1 MIKTKLLF
9 LTLMFLGAVL
19 PLAAQ
24 DGQAELLARV
34 NALRSSKGLPAY
46 TVNAALVAAAVNQA
60 DWLANS
66 GEVSHVQPDGSRP
79 RDRAN
84 AAGYGSPWVGEN
96 IYVGMNATVDT
107 AWDFWINSPVHY
119 AGMTSPNY
127 SEIGVAISQGRS
139 RGYVLVFGAPE
150 WFRTGRPASTG
161 SGNTGNSGANN
172 ASAAVAPPPSYVVGL
187 DAHGNIM
194 HEIQEGDT
202 LGDIALIYGYTWDV
216 LPTMMALNALT
227 EADVYG
233 LDVGDVILVPPQS
246 GTYTPTPGS
255 PPTTETPIPT
265 IAVVSDTPDSASLVA
280 SATLTPIT
288 VALAAS
294 PTELGLLPPVTYVL
308 PTQTAT
314 HALVVRT
321 LPVLQPTQVVV
332 VADAES
338 STAAPPSYGRSLLLL
353 GAIVVQAAV
362 LGFAVFEFIRRR
374 R

>member
-9 LTLMFLGAVL
+9 LTLIFLGAVL

-34 NALRSSKGLPAY
+34 NNLRTSKGLPPY

-161 SGNTGNSGANN
+161 SGSNGGSGTNS
-172 ASAAVAPPPSYVVGL
+172 ASAAPPPPSYVVGL

-202 LGDIALIYGYTWDV
+202 LGDIALIYGYTWEII
-216 LPTMMALNALT
+216 PTVMALNALT
-227 EADVYG
+227 EADIYG

-246 GTYTPTPGS
+246 GTYTPTAGS
-255 PPTTETPIPT
+255 PTATETATAVPT
-265 IAVVSDTPDSASLVA
+265 IAVVSDTPDAGRAGV
-280 SATLTPIT
+280 TPSFTPLT

-294 PTELGLLPPVTYVL
+294 PTELALLPPATYVL
-308 PTQTAT
+308 PTLTPT
-314 HALVVRT
+314 HALVVRS
-321 LPVLQPTQVVV
+321 LPALQPTPWAAEPEAVPE
-332 VADAES
+332 VA
-338 STAAPPSYGRSLLLL
+338 PNHGRSLLLM

-362 LGFAVFEFIRRR
+362 LGFAVYEFIRRR